1 MKKHLMLY
9 VSMLGLLL
17 SASLYANSPDKAEC
31 KEVNVLPDWAFGGLS
46 VRQERILFLHRIRKK
61 PFIVRCVKQR
71 LSGRKVIFLIL
82 RLS

>member
-17 SASLYANSPDKAEC
+17 SASLYASSPAKAER
-31 KEVNVLPDWAFGGLS
+31 KEVNVLPDWAFGGF
-46 VRQERILFLHRIRKK
+46 VRPAGANPILTPNPEKS
-61 PFIVRCVKQR
+61 FIVRCVKHR
-71 LSGRKVIFLIL
+71 LSERKVIFLIL